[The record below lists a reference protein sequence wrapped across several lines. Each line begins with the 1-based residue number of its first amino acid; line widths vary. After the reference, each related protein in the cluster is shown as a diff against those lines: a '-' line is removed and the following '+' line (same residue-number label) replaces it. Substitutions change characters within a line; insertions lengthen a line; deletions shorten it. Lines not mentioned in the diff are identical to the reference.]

1 MYVPLCELKG
11 QWTYR
16 PWNSR
21 GTRLLSLQDGTK
33 PLEQALL
40 RIQNC
45 RSDVTCQS
53 VWESLHRSA
62 NQRVDQLSHLIVTTF
77 SSTSITLHTL
87 GDPALK
93 GEMKCATQI
102 GDARNQRN
110 THENSCHK
118 IFSQLRDKDQQ
129 NQRIQQKYT
138 TPEMFLLPPAEQT
151 KVPDEQKL
159 EHEENNQ
166 NPKKSRQGSR

>member
-1 MYVPLCELKG
+1 MYFPLCELKG

-62 NQRVDQLSHLIVTTF
+62 DQRVDQLSHLIVTTF
-77 SSTSITLHTL
+77 SSTSIILHTL

-110 THENSCHK
+110 THEKSCHK

-138 TPEMFLLPPAEQT
+138 NTRNVPVTSSREDESPRWTKIRTRGEQPKPEE
-151 KVPDEQKL
+151 
-159 EHEENNQ
+159 
-166 NPKKSRQGSR
+166 KSSRI